1 MQMSPS
7 IAAAIVAVCRDV
19 RQLGA
24 DDRNKHGGYNFVS
37 VDKFYAAIGPVMAK
51 HGLATFANVA
61 RSEIVESVNDEGKT
75 KSHLHMEWELYLI
88 HEDGS
93 VYGAVR
99 RDVTVIASGPQA
111 YAAAESF
118 VTKYFIRSTFKI
130 PTVDKDDADLHEQE
144 PLPQS
149 GSRGPNQTS
158 GGGLPKAVKGVN
170 KMDEAVLSFMEEIQR
185 KLDSGISAGD
195 FFRWSGETKNSLR
208 LRRIREGEFDHLPG
222 VAELTANINRLY
234 ASEAGKIFD
243 ETAVKEG

>member
-61 RSEIVESVNDEGKT
+61 RSEIVESVNDDGKT
-75 KSHLHMEWELYLI
+75 KSHLHMEWELYLL

-130 PTVDKDDADLHEQE
+130 PTGDKDDADLHEQE

-149 GSRGPNQTS
+149 GSRGPNQMS
-158 GGGLPKAVKGVN
+158 KAVKGVN
-170 KMDEAVLSFMEEIQR
+170 KMDEAVLSFMAEVQG

-208 LRRIREGEFDHLPG
+208 LRRIREGEFNHLPG
-222 VAELTANINRLY
+222 VDVLVANMNRLY
-234 ASEAGKIFD
+234 ASEAGKGD
-243 ETAVKEG
+243 EQAPAEA